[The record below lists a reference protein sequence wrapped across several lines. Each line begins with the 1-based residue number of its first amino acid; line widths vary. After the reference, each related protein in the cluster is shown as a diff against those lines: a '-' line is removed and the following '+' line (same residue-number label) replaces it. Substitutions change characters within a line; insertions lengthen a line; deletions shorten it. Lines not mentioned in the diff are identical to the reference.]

1 MNGDS
6 ETELARERATH
17 DSAPRRG
24 RAVAGIGKLHGRL
37 VSPRRIAVLAEKLG
51 AMLAPECHLLDVGCG
66 DGALGALLQRTV
78 PGLSV
83 TGVEVLPRAGCAIEC
98 HAFDG
103 RHLPFAE
110 GSFDGCL
117 FVDVLHHTNDPF
129 GILEDACRVSRKFV
143 LIKDHL
149 AETRWDHWRLRFM
162 DWVGNRPHGVVL
174 PYAYLSRKNWRELF
188 VRLELEEARTDRDLP
203 LYPPPAS
210 LVFGKGLHFATLLQ
224 KTVPARRTGT

>member
-1 MNGDS
+1 MIGEPAS
-6 ETELARERATH
+6 EG
-17 DSAPRRG
+17 APG

-37 VSPRRIAVLAEKLG
+37 VSPRRIAVLAER
-51 AMLAPECHLLDVGCG
+51 LAAFLPRDSRLLDVGCG
-66 DGALGALLQRTV
+66 DGALGALLEQRV
-78 PGLSV
+78 SGLRV

-103 RHLPFAE
+103 RHLPFAD

-117 FVDVLHHTNDPF
+117 FVDVLHHTHDQF
-129 GILEDACRVSRKFV
+129 AILEDACRVSRDFI

-174 PYAYLSRKNWRELF
+174 PYAYLSRAQWRELF
-188 VRLELEEARTDRDLP
+188 ARLKLREERSDYDLP

-210 LVFGKGLHFATLLQ
+210 FVFGGRLHFAALLI
-224 KTVPARRTGT
+224 KAH